1 MLEISIQSSDRKVV
15 ALHFGSDRKVALSI
29 LLKVSEVSH
38 RCTTGSK
45 QRVVIRMVTTHQCD
59 DFPFLLFDVRKPAGV
74 VNDACTIAVLA
85 CSKTLRLKPLIGF
98 KN

>member
-1 MLEISIQSSDRKVV
+1 MSNRVRNHPNRDEDVYITDTK
-15 ALHFGSDRKVALSI
+15 LHWCPGA
-29 LLKVSEVSH
+29 
-38 RCTTGSK
+38 CT
-45 QRVVIRMVTTHQCD
+45 
-59 DFPFLLFDVRKPAGV
+59 LFDVRKPAGV